1 MKVVSS
7 LLIEK
12 RATQMER
19 ALSRKPRVQSKR
31 PRRVGSPEASLRRF
45 ENVM

>member
-19 ALSRKPRVQSKR
+19 ALSRKRTPQRNARAASVRQ
-31 PRRVGSPEASLRRF
+31 ASLRRR
-45 ENVM
+45 ESVM